1 MTDASSGVQD
11 HAHSPF
17 VVSLVRS
24 NKSTHAD
31 APDESI
37 ENGATWQLSKA
48 FGSKSAYERISNI
61 EYAYDRRSNMS
72 GSVTLCDLITPSET
86 WGGTDIVFQ
95 WRLIYTHHPISG
107 AGFPDSKTQA
117 GVQIHDMNFY
127 AIPFNK

>member
-1 MTDASSGVQD
+1 
-11 HAHSPF
+11 
-17 VVSLVRS
+17 
-24 NKSTHAD
+24 
-31 APDESI
+31 
-37 ENGATWQLSKA
+37 
-48 FGSKSAYERISNI
+48 
-61 EYAYDRRSNMS
+61 MS